1 MGHYLFIQSLK
12 LRTFVII
19 CNCFAK
25 VASSQVRVVTLVK
38 LKPTNMKKALLLS
51 ICVLL
56 FACQDKN
63 MDEQEI
69 AQANIKTSNIENP
82 PIEIQTTPVQVGQ
95 FPLRILTNGTVQAQQ
110 KVELKLETSGKIVQ
124 LPIQVGNRVKKGQ
137 LIVQLDDQAQ
147 QLQLTQANIQLEE
160 TNVNKADLLIAN
172 GGEAFQDT
180 SVTAEKLKL
189 VNTLSGYDKAQHNIR
204 QAKYELQ
211 QTKLF
216 APFAGIVADVKVK
229 QYQQANAGETV
240 CTLLNPSSFEVKF
253 TLLEEQALA
262 IKKGQT
268 VKIEPLSSQNTLT
281 GRIAAINPIVSEQGL
296 VTIYA
301 RLLSTRVSLFEGM
314 NVKVIIEDR
323 VPNQLI
329 IPKSAVVLRSEK
341 PVVFTYS
348 AEEQLA
354 KWNYVTVAHEND
366 SLVAISE
373 GLEQEMLVIYEGN
386 LNLDH
391 DARVVVKNDIE

>member
-1 MGHYLFIQSLK
+1 
-12 LRTFVII
+12 
-19 CNCFAK
+19 
-25 VASSQVRVVTLVK
+25 
-38 LKPTNMKKALLLS
+38 
-51 ICVLL
+51 
-56 FACQDKN
+56 

-301 RLLSTRVSLFEGM
+301 RLLLTRVSLFEGM
-314 NVKVIIEDR
+314 NVKVIIEER